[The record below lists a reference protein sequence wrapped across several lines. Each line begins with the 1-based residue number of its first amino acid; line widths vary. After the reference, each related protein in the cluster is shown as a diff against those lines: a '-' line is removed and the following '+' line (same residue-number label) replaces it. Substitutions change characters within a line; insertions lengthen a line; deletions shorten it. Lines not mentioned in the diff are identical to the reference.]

1 MTMPRQIVPGRTYL
15 ITRRCTQRQF
25 LLRPDE
31 ETNQAFVY
39 CLAVASQRYSIAVHG
54 FVANSNHYH
63 SVVTDPDGRLPEF
76 LEHFHKLV
84 AKHQNVLHGRVENMW
99 SSQRTSVVRLMDTE
113 DAMSKLVYTLT
124 NPVKDHLVEQVHQWP
139 GAISYHSCLNDKVI
153 TVRRPHRFFKANGPM
168 VNEIQLSCPPLP
180 GYADDR
186 STYKDLLR
194 AEIARVESDAALE
207 RKLTQRK
214 VMGRKAV
221 LEQQPTDRPESV
233 KVDRGIN
240 PQFAARDRG
249 LRNQALLE
257 LREFYAAYF
266 FSRDAWLS
274 DKAFPFPVGTW
285 WMAKRAGVA
294 CVPLDQLR
302 LGTEGGG

>member
-1 MTMPRQIVPGRTYL
+1 MPRQIVPGRTYL

-39 CLAVASQRYSIAVHG
+39 CLAVASQRYSIAIHG

-63 SVVTDPDGRLPEF
+63 SVLTDTEGRLPEF

-84 AKHQNVLHGRVENMW
+84 AKHQNVLHGRTENMW

-113 DAMSKLVYTLT
+113 DALSKLVYTLT
-124 NPVKDHLVEQVHQWP
+124 NPVKDQLVEKAHQWP
-139 GAISYHSCLNDKVI
+139 GAISYHACLNDKVM
-153 TVRRPHRFFKANGPM
+153 TVQRPRRFFKAKGPM
-168 VNEIQLSCPPLP
+168 VKEIQLECLPLP
-180 GYADDR
+180 SYAADR
-186 STYKDLLR
+186 STYQELLR
-194 AEIARVESDAALE
+194 SEIARVEADAALE
-207 RKLTQRK
+207 RKRTHRR

-221 LEQQPTDRPESV
+221 LAQQPEDRPASV
-233 KVDRGIN
+233 KSDRGMN
-240 PQFAARDRG
+240 PQFAARDMG
-249 LRNQALLE
+249 LRNQALGE
-257 LREFYAAYF
+257 LREFYSAYF
-266 FSRDAWLS
+266 FARDMWVS
-274 DKAFPFPVGTW
+274 DKSIAFPPGTW

-302 LGTEGGG
+302 IGTEGGG